1 MQELDLAQAV
11 YNSYPQTFSS
21 SARSHSEQ
29 FRQQNQGSRHG
40 DETNI
45 FFQNYQPLSVVL
57 PWMRL
62 LASIFPNHVRMT
74 NVGTSYEGRDI
85 PALRIGVHPT
95 NSEDPLSPR
104 KTIIITGG
112 IHAREWISTSSV
124 NYAAYSLATQYGKSQ
139 LVTNLVESFDWVFI
153 PTVNPDGYTYTW
165 NEDRLWRKNRQAT
178 PLRFCSGIDLDRSY
192 GYHWDGAVTADN
204 PCSESFAG
212 EGPLEAAETR
222 TFVDWIRNETRNNSM
237 EVVGFLDL
245 HSYSQEVLY
254 PYSYSCTA
262 SPPSL
267 ENLQELAMGLAKA
280 IRLSDG
286 HYYKVVSACEG
297 NVNPTSTRDIRKS
310 NLPQG
315 GGSALD
321 WFYGEMGVRY
331 AFQIKLRDTGS
342 YGFLLPKEHIVP
354 TGKEVLEAVL
364 YFGRHLRGDLD
375 FQESEQGSGLI
386 SAKFHLPFFGSSP
399 PPKSPEES
407 RLDSP
412 ASLNEGS
419 VDIGAAKDEQL
430 LDEHEQWELRR
441 RRR

>member
-1 MQELDLAQAV
+1 MQDLDLAQAV
-11 YNSYPQTFSS
+11 YDSYPQTFSAS
-21 SARSHSEQ
+21 VRPPDEQLSAPTE
-29 FRQQNQGSRHG
+29 
-40 DETNI
+40 DTNI
-45 FFQNYQPLSVVL
+45 FFQNYQPLGVIL

-62 LASIFPNHVRMT
+62 LASLFPSHVRMIS
-74 NVGTSYEGRDI
+74 VGKTYEDRDI

-95 NSEDPLSPR
+95 NSENPLPPR
-104 KTIIITGG
+104 KTIIISGG
-112 IHAREWISTSSV
+112 IHAREWVSTSSV
-124 NYAAYSLATQYGKSQ
+124 NYVAYSLATQYGKIQ
-139 LVTNLVESFDWVFI
+139 HVTNLVESFDWIFI
-153 PTVNPDGYTYTW
+153 PSMNPDGYAYTW
-165 NEDRLWRKNRQAT
+165 NEDRLWRKNRQST

-192 GYHWDGAVTADN
+192 GYHWDGAVTSDN

-212 EGPLEAAETR
+212 EEPFQAPETH
-222 TFVDWIRNETRNNSM
+222 TFVNWVRNETRNNSV

-267 ENLQELAMGLAKA
+267 ENLQEVAMGLAKA

-297 NVNPTSTRDIRKS
+297 NVMSTSSRELHQST
-310 NLPQG
+310 LPQG

-321 WFYGEMGVRY
+321 WFYGEMGVHY

-342 YGFLLPKEHIVP
+342 YGFLLPKQHIVP
-354 TGKEVLEAVL
+354 TGKEALAAVL
-364 YFGRHLRGDLD
+364 HLGKHLRGDLD
-375 FQESEQGSGLI
+375 FQESEQGTNII
-386 SAKFHLPFFGSSP
+386 SAKFRLPFGSSTP
-399 PPKSPEES
+399 PNS
-407 RLDSP
+407 RRKPTSLDGRT
-412 ASLNEGS
+412 SLDQDSND
-419 VDIGAAKDEQL
+419 VDVTRDKPL